1 MTEITAKK
9 KTVVVKYGGAAMKD
23 ESLKKAVIGNVAR
36 LSDEGTEIILVH
48 GGGPEISS
56 LSSRLGIKTEFV
68 DGLRVTDKDTL
79 DVVLMVLAGKV
90 NKELSGMICSLGKK
104 GVGIS
109 GVDGNTLI
117 AKKKDERLGFVGDV
131 VSSDPS
137 LIRLLTENG
146 YIPVV
151 STVAR
156 GEDGH
161 IYNVNGDTA
170 AAYIAGA
177 VGADALILMTDAP
190 GVLLDRD
197 DPETLIPELSANEAR
212 EMIRTGAASGGM
224 IPKLLCCV
232 TAVGLGVP
240 RVSVIDGKDP
250 EALISAVRTGKAGT
264 RVFRDDDNDNNR
276 DR

>member
-1 MTEITAKK
+1 MSEKYTR
-9 KTVVVKYGGAAMKD
+9 TVVIKYGGAAMKD
-23 ESLKKAVIGNVAR
+23 DALKKQVVGNVVKFCDEGINAVI
-36 LSDEGTEIILVH
+36 VH

-56 LSSRLGIKTEFV
+56 LSSKLGIETKFV
-68 DGLRVTDKDTL
+68 DGLRVTDSATL

-90 NKELSGMICSLGKK
+90 NKELVNLIETFGKK
-104 GVGIS
+104 GAGIS
-109 GVDGNTLI
+109 GVDGDTLV
-117 AKKKDERLGFVGDV
+117 AKMKNERLGFVGDV
-131 VSSDPS
+131 VSADPS
-137 LIRLLTENG
+137 LILVLAKNG

-156 GEDGH
+156 GDDGR

-190 GVLLDRD
+190 GVLLDKD
-197 DPETLIPELSANEAR
+197 DPSSLVPELSAHDAR
-212 EMIRTGAASGGM
+212 EMIKSGAASGGM

-232 TAVGLGVP
+232 TAARLGVP

-250 EALISAVRTGKAGT
+250 DALFEAVRTGKAGT
-264 RVFRDDDNDNNR
+264 RVFRGENDDDT
-276 DR
+276 